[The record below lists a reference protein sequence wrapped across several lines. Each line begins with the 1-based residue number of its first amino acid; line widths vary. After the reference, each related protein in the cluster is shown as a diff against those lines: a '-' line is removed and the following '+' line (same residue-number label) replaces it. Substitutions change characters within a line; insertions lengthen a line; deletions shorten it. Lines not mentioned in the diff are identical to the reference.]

1 MYYYCDRCGVIDE
14 DDVECKLISEAIYYP
29 NDLAQPAEYDDPTC
43 PSCGNYV
50 CEYVCDECIVEGNE
64 DEKLLVDE
72 RHNMLCSKCF
82 IKNKTGE
89 ALIDLQESVI
99 NNLISDF
106 GFDEKNAVIYA
117 REQIEE
123 TLKGEQLCENT
134 AKTS

>member
-1 MYYYCDRCGVIDE
+1 MYYCKECGTIEDEATVIDLLVE
-14 DDVECKLISEAIYYP
+14 EVRYPTDDAH
-29 NDLAQPAEYDDPTC
+29 PAEYDEPKC
-43 PSCGNYV
+43 PHCGDYLLY
-50 CEYVCDECIVEGNE
+50 YVCDECFAHGNNE

-72 RHNMLCSKCF
+72 KYNMLCSKCF

-89 ALIDLQESVI
+89 ALIDLQEAII

-123 TLKGEQLCENT
+123 ALKPEAKDERLEQ
-134 AKTS
+134 